1 MVPIEEQGIRAGS
14 MDSAAMLLVLAI
26 AGALLAGCHAKGPV
40 QHIVSTAFTPHQG
53 TPSQVTVFDKEA
65 DEIDSRLRQMKRVD
79 GEWMTGDVATRY
91 SAYFDGGQL
100 MHIDADRTSGELAA
114 TKVEIYFD
122 GDEPFRY
129 AERGYQEV
137 RGRSRSGEPIET
149 DSIELLFV
157 FDRSGKP
164 VNALKWIN
172 MIPAEPSQTEIAD
185 ARSYADSLRA
195 LAARQK

>member
-1 MVPIEEQGIRAGS
+1 MVPIEGQSVRTGCT
-14 MDSAAMLLVLAI
+14 DSPAVFLVLAV

-40 QHIVSTAFTPHQG
+40 QHVVSTAFTNHEGAP
-53 TPSQVTVFDKEA
+53 TQVTAFDKEA
-65 DEIDSRLRQMKRVD
+65 DDIDSHLQQMQRVD

-100 MHIDADRTSGELAA
+100 KHIDADRTSGELAA
-114 TKVEIYFD
+114 TKMEIYFD

-157 FDRSGKP
+157 FDRGGKP
-164 VNALKWIN
+164 VSALKWVN
-172 MIPAEPSQTEIAD
+172 MIPAEPSQTEIAN
-185 ARSYADSLRA
+185 ARSYSDSLRA
-195 LAARQK
+195 LAVRQK